1 MKQIVLYIHG
11 QGGNVE
17 EARHYRSLF
26 KNSDVVGL
34 YYHSQTPWE
43 ATVEFPRLFD
53 GICAGY
59 DSVTVIANSIGAY
72 YAMQA
77 LADKKIDRAFF
88 ISPIV
93 NMQKIIETAMARAG
107 VSENELR
114 EKETVITSFGQ
125 ALSWQYLSFVRKHPV
140 SWHIPTRIL
149 YGSEDNLTD
158 FETVSAFARQT
169 GAALTVMEGAEHW
182 FHTEEQMKFLD
193 DWIRSALGEEPDSD

>member
-1 MKQIVLYIHG
+1 M
-11 QGGNVE
+11 E

-34 YYHSQTPWE
+34 DYRSQTPWE
-43 ATVEFPRLFD
+43 AAMEFTRLFD

-59 DSVTVIANSIGAY
+59 DSVIVIANSIGAY

-107 VSENELR
+107 VSEDELR
-114 EKETVITSFGQ
+114 EKGTIVTPYWQ
-125 ALSWQYLSFVRKHPV
+125 VLSWQYLSFVRKHPV

-149 YGSEDNLTD
+149 YGNEDNLTD

-169 GAALTVMEGAEHW
+169 GAALTVMQGAEHW
-182 FHTEEQMKFLD
+182 FHTEEQMNFLD
-193 DWIRSALGEEPDSD
+193 DWIHSALGEEPDSD